1 MRGPAHGQR
10 RLGMGMAFA
19 AAVLALGLLTL
30 LFDGALE
37 DIRNPNAR
45 PQGQV
50 GAGGVREVVLKDD
63 RQGHF
68 VAEGLVNGRPVRFL
82 VDTGASLV
90 SFPAGLARRLG
101 LEPGRPQ
108 ASRTAGGPV
117 TTYATRLDRLRLG
130 NIVRQDVRASINP
143 RMDGDIALLGM
154 SFLRGLEIIQRDG
167 RMILR
172 QHPGD

>member
-1 MRGPAHGQR
+1 MTDPARGQR

-19 AAVLALGLLTL
+19 AAVLALGLLTV

-37 DIRNPNAR
+37 RIDNPNAR
-45 PQGQV
+45 PRGEL
-50 GAGGVREVVLKDD
+50 GPGGVRQVVLEDD

-68 VAEGLVNGRPVRFL
+68 LAEGLVNGRPVRFL

-117 TTYATRLDRLRLG
+117 TTYATRVDRLTLG
-130 NIVRQDVRASINP
+130 NIDRRDVRASINP
-143 RMDGDIALLGM
+143 RMDGDTALLGM

-172 QHPGD
+172 QHGD